1 MTIAEMLV
9 AGLVTGLG
17 LWSSWLIVAST
28 DRTRNGSVERRLDGE
43 AREED
48 LR

>member
-1 MTIAEMLV
+1 MTIGELML
-9 AGLVTGLG
+9 AGLVTVLG
-17 LWSSWLIVAST
+17 LWAGWLIVAST
-28 DRTRNGSVERRLDGE
+28 DRTKSGSVERRLNGE

>member
-9 AGLVTGLG
+9 TGLVTVLG
-17 LWSSWLIVAST
+17 LWAGWLIIAST
-28 DRTRNGSVERRLDGE
+28 DRTKSGSVERRLNGE

-48 LR
+48 LK